1 VSIRASNAI
10 VVISFRMMDLP
21 SWGHLTI
28 HGSGETRPQGAQ
40 TSHFVQMFQGRR
52 ASVPRSHRGRRP
64 QTRRLNPV
72 GFSFA
77 LSGRGDLLA
86 LSFRPLLS
94 RCDRL
99 RPGKSS
105 GPTLFAP
112 SLKVQRDDTHNPPP
126 TKAFNT
132 HCALKGP
139 GRVRDKS
146 ADTGR
151 NRSERPQKEKA
162 RTPWFAR
169 AARFLCHVY
178 KRMRKP
184 GSHSYAAIRI
194 FPVDQEGA
202 GEVADEIVDLGKVR
216 ESKAKEFCRHT
227 DSVGR
232 RYQILR
238 LAIKEM
244 RTFSSKEEIAKTFR
258 FAVDVLEGRDG

>member
-1 VSIRASNAI
+1 
-10 VVISFRMMDLP
+10 MDLP

-28 HGSGETRPQGAQ
+28 HGGGQTRPQGAQ

-151 NRSERPQKEKA
+151 NRSERPQKKKPGHRGLPGRPDSYVTFINGCGNRARIPMPRCAFSPSIRKGPVKWQTRSLTSARSEKA
-162 RTPWFAR
+162 RQRNFANTR
-169 AARFLCHVY
+169 TA
-178 KRMRKP
+178 
-184 GSHSYAAIRI
+184 S
-194 FPVDQEGA
+194 GA
-202 GEVADEIVDLGKVR
+202 DTKSFG
-216 ESKAKEFCRHT
+216 
-227 DSVGR
+227 
-232 RYQILR
+232 
-238 LAIKEM
+238 
-244 RTFSSKEEIAKTFR
+244 
-258 FAVDVLEGRDG
+258 

>member
-1 VSIRASNAI
+1 MPETITRIQITRSHRERSPRGWACRNRAEKMKK
-10 VVISFRMMDLP
+10 V
-21 SWGHLTI
+21 
-28 HGSGETRPQGAQ
+28 
-40 TSHFVQMFQGRR
+40 GRG

-64 QTRRLNPV
+64 QTLRLNPV

-94 RCDRL
+94 RCDRLL

-151 NRSERPQKEKA
+151 NRSERPQKK
-162 RTPWFAR
+162 
-169 AARFLCHVY
+169 
-178 KRMRKP
+178 KP
-184 GSHSYAAIRI
+184 GHRGLPGGPIPMS
-194 FPVDQEGA
+194 
-202 GEVADEIVDLGKVR
+202 
-216 ESKAKEFCRHT
+216 
-227 DSVGR
+227 
-232 RYQILR
+232 R
-238 LAIKEM
+238 L
-244 RTFSSKEEIAKTFR
+244 
-258 FAVDVLEGRDG
+258 